1 MDNCWLPL
9 ALYDIFRHH
18 PVFIYIISNLKYC
31 VTPPFDLN
39 VWFCAGA
46 AAALLLSAFVPNVLA
61 QTAVFLVVSLV
72 CLVLMR
78 PLVRKKDAKAAV
90 PTNADR
96 NVGQT
101 AEVIAAVEP
110 ARPGRARLS
119 GVDWAARCDVPL
131 AEGQLAEVVAVE
143 GTTLVLRP
151 AGHTTRAV

>member
-1 MDNCWLPL
+1 MSFSVASIVWLIL
-9 ALYDIFRHH
+9 LVA
-18 PVFIYIISNLKYC
+18 FIVAEAATATLVSI
-31 VTPPFDLN
+31 
-39 VWFCAGA
+39 WFCAGA

-61 QTAVFLVVSLV
+61 QPAVFLVVSLV

>member
-1 MDNCWLPL
+1 MSFSVASIVWLILLVAFIVAEAATAPL
-9 ALYDIFRHH
+9 VSI
-18 PVFIYIISNLKYC
+18 
-31 VTPPFDLN
+31 
-39 VWFCAGA
+39 WFCAGA

>member
-1 MDNCWLPL
+1 MSFSVASIVWLIL
-9 ALYDIFRHH
+9 LVA
-18 PVFIYIISNLKYC
+18 FIVAEAATATLVSI
-31 VTPPFDLN
+31 
-39 VWFCAGA
+39 WFCAGA

-143 GTTLVLRP
+143 GTTLALRP

>member
-1 MDNCWLPL
+1 MSFSVASIVWLIL
-9 ALYDIFRHH
+9 LVA
-18 PVFIYIISNLKYC
+18 FIVAEAATATLVSI
-31 VTPPFDLN
+31 
-39 VWFCAGA
+39 WFCAGA

-151 AGHTTRAV
+151 AGSGTRAV

>member
-1 MDNCWLPL
+1 MSFSVASIVWLIL
-9 ALYDIFRHH
+9 LVA
-18 PVFIYIISNLKYC
+18 FIVAEAATATLVSI
-31 VTPPFDLN
+31 
-39 VWFCAGA
+39 WFCAGA
-46 AAALLLSAFVPNVLA
+46 AAALLLSA
-61 QTAVFLVVSLV
+61 
-72 CLVLMR
+72 
-78 PLVRKKDAKAAV
+78 LVRKKDAKAAV

>member
-1 MDNCWLPL
+1 MSFSVASIVWLIL
-9 ALYDIFRHH
+9 LVA
-18 PVFIYIISNLKYC
+18 FIVAEAATATLVSI
-31 VTPPFDLN
+31 
-39 VWFCAGA
+39 WFCAGA

-143 GTTLVLRP
+143 GTPLVLRP

>member
-1 MDNCWLPL
+1 MSFSVASIVWLIL
-9 ALYDIFRHH
+9 LVA
-18 PVFIYIISNLKYC
+18 FIVAEAATATLVSI
-31 VTPPFDLN
+31 
-39 VWFCAGA
+39 WFCAGA

-131 AEGQLAEVVAVE
+131 AEGQLAEVVAME

>member
-1 MDNCWLPL
+1 MSFSVASIVWLIL
-9 ALYDIFRHH
+9 LVA
-18 PVFIYIISNLKYC
+18 FIVAEAATATLVSI
-31 VTPPFDLN
+31 
-39 VWFCAGA
+39 WFCAGA
-46 AAALLLSAFVPNVLA
+46 ADAMLLSAFVPNVLA

>member
-1 MDNCWLPL
+1 MSFSVASIVWLIL
-9 ALYDIFRHH
+9 LVA
-18 PVFIYIISNLKYC
+18 FIVAEAATATLVSI
-31 VTPPFDLN
+31 
-39 VWFCAGA
+39 WFCAGA

-72 CLVLMR
+72 CLVLMQ

>member
-1 MDNCWLPL
+1 MSFSVASIVWLIL
-9 ALYDIFRHH
+9 LVA
-18 PVFIYIISNLKYC
+18 FIVAEAATATLVSI
-31 VTPPFDLN
+31 
-39 VWFCAGA
+39 WFCAGA

-119 GVDWAARCDVPL
+119 GGDWAARCDVPL

>member
-1 MDNCWLPL
+1 MSFSVASIVWLIL
-9 ALYDIFRHH
+9 LVAFIVAEAATAALVSIW
-18 PVFIYIISNLKYC
+18 V
-31 VTPPFDLN
+31 
-39 VWFCAGA
+39 CAGA

>member
-1 MDNCWLPL
+1 MSFSVASIVWLIL
-9 ALYDIFRHH
+9 LVA
-18 PVFIYIISNLKYC
+18 FIVAEAATATLVSI
-31 VTPPFDLN
+31 
-39 VWFCAGA
+39 WFCVGA

>member
-1 MDNCWLPL
+1 MAYSLHMRAAASPALPGP
-9 ALYDIFRHH
+9 AARQ
-18 PVFIYIISNLKYC
+18 
-31 VTPPFDLN
+31 
-39 VWFCAGA
+39 A
-46 AAALLLSAFVPNVLA
+46 AAAAHRASRLP
-61 QTAVFLVVSLV
+61 
-72 CLVLMR
+72 
-78 PLVRKKDAKAAV
+78 PAAG

-151 AGHTTRAV
+151 SAGSSTRAV

>member
-1 MDNCWLPL
+1 MSFSVASIVWLIL
-9 ALYDIFRHH
+9 LVA
-18 PVFIYIISNLKYC
+18 FIVAEAATATLVSI
-31 VTPPFDLN
+31 
-39 VWFCAGA
+39 WFCAGA

-101 AEVIAAVEP
+101 AEIIAAVEP

>member
-1 MDNCWLPL
+1 MSSSVASIVWLIL
-9 ALYDIFRHH
+9 LVACIVAEAATATLVSI
-18 PVFIYIISNLKYC
+18 
-31 VTPPFDLN
+31 
-39 VWFCAGA
+39 WFCAGA

>member
-1 MDNCWLPL
+1 MSFSVASIVWLIL
-9 ALYDIFRHH
+9 LVA
-18 PVFIYIISNLKYC
+18 FIVAEAATATLVSI
-31 VTPPFDLN
+31 
-39 VWFCAGA
+39 WFCAGA

-61 QTAVFLVVSLV
+61 QTAVFLVASLV

>member
-1 MDNCWLPL
+1 MSFSVASIVWLIL
-9 ALYDIFRHH
+9 LVA
-18 PVFIYIISNLKYC
+18 FIVAEAATATLVSI
-31 VTPPFDLN
+31 
-39 VWFCAGA
+39 WFCAGA

-119 GVDWAARCDVPL
+119 GVAWAARCDVPL

>member
-1 MDNCWLPL
+1 MSFSVASIVWLIL
-9 ALYDIFRHH
+9 LVA
-18 PVFIYIISNLKYC
+18 FIVAEAATATLVSI
-31 VTPPFDLN
+31 
-39 VWFCAGA
+39 WFCAGA

-110 ARPGRARLS
+110 ARPGRALLS

>member
-1 MDNCWLPL
+1 MSFSVASIVWLIL
-9 ALYDIFRHH
+9 LVA
-18 PVFIYIISNLKYC
+18 FIVAEAATATLVSI
-31 VTPPFDLN
+31 
-39 VWFCAGA
+39 WFCAGA

-110 ARPGRARLS
+110 ARPGRARLTA
-119 GVDWAARCDVPL
+119 VPWAARCDEPL
-131 AEGQLAEVVAVE
+131 AEGQ
-143 GTTLVLRP
+143 
-151 AGHTTRAV
+151 

>member
-1 MDNCWLPL
+1 MSFSVASIVWLIL
-9 ALYDIFRHH
+9 LVA
-18 PVFIYIISNLKYC
+18 FIVAEAATATLVSI
-31 VTPPFDLN
+31 
-39 VWFCAGA
+39 WFCAGA

-119 GVDWAARCDVPL
+119 GVNWAARCDVPL

>member
-1 MDNCWLPL
+1 MSFSVASIVWLIL
-9 ALYDIFRHH
+9 LVA
-18 PVFIYIISNLKYC
+18 FIVAEAATATLVSI
-31 VTPPFDLN
+31 
-39 VWFCAGA
+39 WFCAGA

-143 GTTLVLRP
+143 GTTLVVRP

>member
-1 MDNCWLPL
+1 MCIRDRGDPDFVTPL
-9 ALYDIFRHH
+9 AEAPQGLFVTCAYEFYTESCPGEGGQ
-18 PVFIYIISNLKYC
+18 PVEYPASRPVYALISPEDYQMC
-31 VTPPFDLN
+31 IRD
-39 VWFCAGA
+39 
-46 AAALLLSAFVPNVLA
+46 S
-61 QTAVFLVVSLV
+61 
-72 CLVLMR
+72 
-78 PLVRKKDAKAAV
+78 
-90 PTNADR
+90 R

-151 AGHTTRAV
+151 SAGSSTRAV

>member
-1 MDNCWLPL
+1 MSFSVASIVWLIL
-9 ALYDIFRHH
+9 LVA
-18 PVFIYIISNLKYC
+18 FIVADAATATLVSI
-31 VTPPFDLN
+31 
-39 VWFCAGA
+39 WFCAGA

>member
-1 MDNCWLPL
+1 MSFSVASIVWLIL
-9 ALYDIFRHH
+9 LVA
-18 PVFIYIISNLKYC
+18 FIVAEAATATLVSI
-31 VTPPFDLN
+31 
-39 VWFCAGA
+39 WFCAGA

-96 NVGQT
+96 TVGQT

-151 AGHTTRAV
+151 AEHTTRAV